1 MRKIILSIIIIL
13 MLLTLTTSV
22 FAIRLSSDP
31 FRPNPRLF
39 EPGMEITKAYE
50 VGDYSYGARPYLQG
64 DLEEYAEIYNIQ
76 DFETYQTFEVKLT
89 LPDQLDRGGIH
100 TLFIGAT
107 EEAPSTGVISGLS
120 NVRKTIMILVLFE
133 EKTAKIYSLSTKN
146 LNENQKINFS
156 IYTNSLTEQQINS
169 LWVEIKVYNFNN
181 EHVKTLRTNSFSLE
195 SAETKKLELEFDS
208 TGLGPGQYRA
218 LAEVY
223 SNDVK
228 WEGDIT
234 TLESNFNI
242 GTLDVELASISENF
256 TAGQINKMDIKII
269 SKWNGKIKKMF
280 ADLFVDEIPQT
291 STAAHTL
298 SSFEEKTLTGYL
310 DLTYVDSGE
319 HDLKIILNYDGHTK
333 TSEHKITIKGEPQ
346 KETKEPSGI
355 KINNMTIMMFLVII
369 VLVLVVII
377 LIIGKKKK

>member
-1 MRKIILSIIIIL
+1 

-76 DFETYQTFEVKLT
+76 DFGTYQTFEVKLT

-107 EEAPSTGVISGLS
+107 EEAPPTGVISGLS

-133 EKTAKIYSLSTKN
+133 EKTAKLYSFSANN
-146 LNENQKINFS
+146 LNENQKTNFS
-156 IYTNSLTEQQINS
+156 IYVDSLTKQQINS
-169 LWVEIKVYNFNN
+169 LWVDVNIYNYNN
-181 EHVKTLRTNSFSLE
+181 ESVKTLRTNIFGLE
-195 SAETKKLELEFDS
+195 SAEKRMLELEFDS
-208 TGLGPGQYRA
+208 TGLSSGQYRA
-218 LAEVY
+218 VAEVF
-223 SNDVK
+223 SEGIK

-234 TLESNFNI
+234 TLQSNFNI
-242 GTLDVELASISENF
+242 GTLNVDVINTSQNF
-256 TAGQINKMDIKII
+256 TAGQINKIDIEVI

-280 ADLFVDEIPQT
+280 ADLFVDEVQQT

-310 DLTYVDSGE
+310 DLTYIKSGE
-319 HDLKIILNYDGHTK
+319 HDLKLILNYDGK
-333 TSEHKITIKGEPQ
+333 SKEYEYKIFVQGKAQE
-346 KETKEPSGI
+346 ESNEASGM